1 MKNSNLT
8 ESLNS
13 HFRAAPWWILLILL
27 LVTIGNVTSIFAIDI
42 HPDEAYYW
50 AWSVYPDASYVD
62 HPPMVAWMIWLTG
75 KVIGINNFTL
85 RLPALLSW
93 LVGLICVYK
102 ISERL
107 YANKLHGW
115 LAVAIF
121 SILPVF
127 QAASHIITP
136 DSPLLLF
143 VALTYY
149 FLLPAQVNG
158 SSREWYLAGAMTGLG
173 LLSKYNAVLLPG
185 IVFIALISTESG
197 RKQLKQAPPW
207 IAILLA
213 GVLFLPV
220 IYWNFRN
227 DWISFAFQLGHGV
240 GSRFSLANVGV
251 FFGGQ
256 LGAALIWM
264 MLLMM
269 LASFRLVSLFKDNR
283 KTYLVT
289 LVSGFWVPLLFFGYA
304 SGTTVGQVNWPAM
317 AYFPG
322 TILLAGMFGNYVIGG
337 VRAGKQNPRII
348 IASVLLVSC
357 LFSATLVNIFR
368 FPVQAK
374 EIGLGFLPTNTQLS
388 DTFGWSELKKKIEM
402 VRKEHHLDPGCR
414 VYLSTRYMWGSMIYR
429 FRDVEH
435 FAMLPGTKV
444 SQYPYWVSRHR
455 FSDREPCLAIVRFP
469 LEQKNYPVT
478 REWEGLGKWR
488 LIDTLEIP
496 TSDTP
501 RIYGFYLPVK
511 R

>member
-1 MKNSNLT
+1 MKIST
-8 ESLNS
+8 SLDFPANHLRS
-13 HFRAAPWWILLILL
+13 APWWILLILI
-27 LVTIGNVTSIFAIDI
+27 LVMIGNITSIFAIDI

-62 HPPMVAWMIWLTG
+62 HPPMVAWMIWLSG
-75 KVIGINNFTL
+75 KIFGINNFTL

-93 LVGLICVYK
+93 LVGLICVYR
-102 ISERL
+102 ISEKL
-107 YANKLHGW
+107 YKNKLHGW

-158 SSREWYLAGAMTGLG
+158 STRNWYLAGAMTGLG

-185 IVFIALISTESG
+185 IVFIGLISTEDG
-197 RKQLKQAPPW
+197 RRQLKQGAPW
-207 IAILLA
+207 LAILFA
-213 GVLFLPV
+213 AILFLPV
-220 IYWNFRN
+220 IYWNYEN
-227 DWISFAFQLGHGV
+227 DWMSFAFQLGHGV
-240 GSRFSLANVGV
+240 GSRFSLANIGV
-251 FFGGQ
+251 FLGGQ
-256 LGAALIWM
+256 LGAALIWI

-269 LASFRLVSLFKDNR
+269 LASFRLASRFKDSR

-322 TILLAGMFGNYVIGG
+322 TILLAGMFGNYIL
-337 VRAGKQNPRII
+337 ADLQKGKRNPKIVV
-348 IASVLLVSC
+348 ASVLIFSC
-357 LFSATLVNIFR
+357 LFSVTLINVFR
-368 FPVQAK
+368 FPIQAK
-374 EIGLGFLPTNTQLS
+374 QFGLGFLPTNTQLS
-388 DTFGWSELKKKIEM
+388 DTFGWSELKKKIEE
-402 VRKEHHLDPGCR
+402 VRKNRHLDSGCR
-414 VYLSTRYMWGSMIYR
+414 IYLSTRYMWGSMIYR
-429 FRDVEH
+429 FRDIEH
-435 FAMLPGTKV
+435 FAMLPGTKI
-444 SQYPYWVSRHR
+444 SQYPFWVSKHR
-455 FSDREPCLAIVRFP
+455 FSDREPCLAIVRLP
-469 LEQKNYPVT
+469 LKDKNYPVI
-478 REWEGLGKWR
+478 RKWEGLGKWH
-488 LIDTLEIP
+488 LIDTLETP

-511 R
+511 